1 MTYAERLNAYNDARE
16 RLQALEQI
24 ESHAE
29 FELTELIR
37 RGNWKEHENEISAAR
52 AKRDDAREPIPAAKL
67 RAAILRDNAR
77 RAFFEE
83 ITPQAVA
90 IFQKYAGRPYGE
102 KTRRKIADEIH
113 EKTGFYCYI
122 SANSYHSKM
131 QFAAGET
138 RAPWTYD
145 EMELSLY
152 HGKENELRPLLD
164 SKNKISTES
173 ADALQPYGLRPYV
186 EDPDEQAEKIKAAHE
201 RALAAWETWSAAASA
216 YNDLIP
222 TQAKQIDTRAGKPYP
237 IFY

>member
-1 MTYAERLNAYNDARE
+1 MTYREQLEMYYSARE
-16 RLQALEQI
+16 KLQALEKI
-24 ESHAE
+24 ETRADY
-29 FELTELIR
+29 ELTELIR
-37 RGNWKEHENEISAAR
+37 RGNWKEHEDEISSAR
-52 AKRDDAREPIPAAKL
+52 ARRDAAREPIPAAKL

-83 ITPQAVA
+83 MTPQAVE
-90 IFQKYAGRPYGE
+90 IFKKYAGRPYGE

-122 SANSYHSKM
+122 SANSYNSKM

-138 RAPWTYD
+138 RAPWTYG
-145 EMELSLY
+145 EMELTLY
-152 HGKENELRPLLD
+152 HGNGERAPLLD
-164 SKNKISTES
+164 SKNKISMES
-173 ADALQPYGLRPYV
+173 ADALQAYGIREYV

-201 RALAAWETWSAAASA
+201 KSLAAWETWSAAASA

>member
-1 MTYAERLNAYNDARE
+1 MTYKERLEMYFSARE
-16 RLQALEQI
+16 KLQEMEKI
-24 ESHAE
+24 ETNADY
-29 FELTELIR
+29 ELSELIR
-37 RGNWKEHENEISAAR
+37 RGNWKEHEDEISSAR
-52 AKRDDAREPIPAAKL
+52 ARRDAAREPIPAAKL

-77 RAFFEE
+77 RAFFDE
-83 ITPQAVA
+83 ITPQAVE

-152 HGKENELRPLLD
+152 HGNGDRPPLLD
-164 SKNKISTES
+164 SKNKINMES
-173 ADALQPYGLRPYV
+173 ADALRAYGLREYV
-186 EDPDEQAEKIKAAHE
+186 EGPDEQAEKIKAAHE
-201 RALAAWETWSAAASA
+201 KALAAWETWSAAASA
-216 YNDLIP
+216 YNELIP

>member
-16 RLQALEQI
+16 RLQALEKI
-24 ESHAE
+24 ESSAE

-37 RGNWKEHENEISAAR
+37 HGNWKEHEDEISAAR
-52 AKRDDAREPIPAAKL
+52 AKRDEAHEPIPAAKL
-67 RAAILRDNAR
+67 RAAILRDNAL

-83 ITPQAVA
+83 IAPQAVE
-90 IFQKYAGRPYGE
+90 IFQKYSGKPYGE

-152 HGKENELRPLLD
+152 HGSENERRPLLD
-164 SKNKISTES
+164 SKNKINMES
-173 ADALQPYGLRPYV
+173 ADALQPYDRRPYV
-186 EDPDEQAEKIKAAHE
+186 EDPEEQAQKIEAAHKK
-201 RALAAWETWSAAASA
+201 ALEAWETWSAAASA
-216 YNDLIP
+216 YNELIP
-222 TQAKQIDTRAGKPYP
+222 TQAKQINTRAGKPYP

>member
-1 MTYAERLNAYNDARE
+1 MTYAERLKAYNDARE
-16 RLQALEQI
+16 RLQALEKI
-24 ESHAE
+24 ESSADY
-29 FELTELIR
+29 ELSELIR
-37 RGNWKEHENEISAAR
+37 RGNWKEHENELDAAR
-52 AKRDDAREPIPAAKL
+52 AKRDAAREPIPAVKL

-83 ITPQAVA
+83 ITPQAVE

-113 EKTGFYCYI
+113 DKTGFYCYI
-122 SANSYHSKM
+122 SANSYYSKM
-131 QFAAGET
+131 QFSAGET

-145 EMELSLY
+145 EMEMTLY
-152 HGKENELRPLLD
+152 HGNGDRPPLLD
-164 SKNKISTES
+164 SKNKINMES
-173 ADALQPYGLRPYV
+173 ADALQPYGLMPYV
-186 EDPDEQAEKIKAAHE
+186 EDPDEQAEKIEAAHKK
-201 RALAAWETWSAAASA
+201 ALAAWETWSAAASA